1 MVSDGRGFYEKN
13 GLDFVDKIETR
24 SPQIVEEYRKK
35 ITEKVEQ
42 LLGDTQID
50 ENL

>member
-1 MVSDGRGFYEKN
+1 MAKDLSEKLDHISD
-13 GLDFVDKIETR
+13 LVDKIETR

-50 ENL
+50 ENH